1 MCQKIPARSEKD
13 VREKPL
19 SSEKVTRFAQRKDHE
34 SAAAP
39 VAMSRSGVM
48 AAFRR
53 LFASSE
59 KEPAES
65 HRQHDEVKQKTMEDK
80 PELEKTN

>member
-1 MCQKIPARSEKD
+1 MCYKIPAKSEKD
-13 VREKPL
+13 VREQAL
-19 SSEKVTRFAQRKDHE
+19 SSERATRFAQRKDHD

-39 VAMSRSGVM
+39 VTTSESGVM

-53 LFASSE
+53 LFTSPE
-59 KEPAES
+59 TEPAKP
-65 HRQHDEVKQKTMEDK
+65 HRQHDEIKQQIMEDK